1 MPHMNN
7 LDLAVFPC
15 MSKRHGDF
23 LRGHHGNSIADPDE
37 VWKAAKQVWD
47 DLPSATI
54 ARGYVLAYRRESGA
68 EQRIQH
74 LSPGS

>member
-1 MPHMNN
+1 MNN

-23 LRGHHGNSIADPDE
+23 LRGHHGNFVADPDE

-54 ARGYVLAYRRESGA
+54 EYVRQQQTTYFGVRHGD
-68 EQRIQH
+68 
-74 LSPGS
+74 GSLMF